1 MYKGFVGVSVGSVG
15 KKQKL
20 FFLWTKYAESSKPL
34 YKNPCLK
41 VFGGGPVLR
50 NVKIDEVKKRG
61 QNST

>member
-41 VFGGGPVLR
+41 VFGGGPVLP
-50 NVKIDEVKKRG
+50 KC
-61 QNST
+61 